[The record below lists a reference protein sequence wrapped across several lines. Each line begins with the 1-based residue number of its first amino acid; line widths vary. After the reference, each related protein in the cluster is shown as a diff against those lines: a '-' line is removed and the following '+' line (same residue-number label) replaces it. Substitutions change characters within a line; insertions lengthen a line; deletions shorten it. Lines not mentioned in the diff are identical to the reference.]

1 MDQLNELLDQ
11 LPPEMADMLPDEV
24 QEMIRLQKEKKREK
38 LDLFSQIVARK
49 RDEAVA
55 ARQQSGIETEW
66 MEDEESYLGID
77 EANRDRSTWV
87 KSPSVSG
94 TPYQERS
101 TSSVRSTVF
110 LNITRPYCD
119 SASARVG
126 DMLLPTDDRNWS
138 IQPTPIPQLTELAK
152 MPVPQAAPQQPGMPP
167 QQMNPMAQ
175 AIQEAQQVLE
185 QAKQKAEAAQ
195 KRIEDWHIECQYHA
209 EVRKVTEDCSRIG
222 TGILKGP
229 VPVKRK
235 NKKAVQSEGGM
246 ALEIQMEICPESKRV
261 DPWNLFPA
269 PDCGEN
275 IHNGSYI
282 VERDLL
288 TAKQLKDLKGIPG
301 YLSEQ
306 IDKVLEEGP
315 QKANAKATKNPHESR
330 IEYKDSDRFEV
341 WYFYGCFDKDDLES
355 VEVDVEKDQEY
366 GLITIVN
373 DTVIKGGLNPLE
385 SGEFPYDVMPWQRR
399 AGHWAGVG
407 VCRQIRTPQRML
419 NNAVRNMMDNA
430 GISAGPQI
438 AIWRNKLEPAD
449 GNWEITP
456 RKIWYVREDADV
468 RGVQD
473 AIFAWNIP
481 SLQAELNN
489 IVMFALKMAED
500 CTGLPQL
507 LQGSMANQAPD
518 TVGGMQM
525 LQNNASTVLR
535 RIARTF
541 DDCITEP
548 HIRRWYTYLL
558 EHGEDDSEKGDFVI
572 DARGSTALVERDL
585 ANQSIMQMAGMAV
598 PGNPFGIDPKKWFSE
613 AAKAQKLDPKRFQ
626 YTDEEMAQMQQQ
638 PQQPPPQIAVAQI
651 REQGAMQRK
660 QMELEADAQKTQAE
674 LQVERE
680 IATLENQTAQTRIKV
695 DTDRDTAYVQ
705 SEMQRDQ
712 AEYQARMAELQ
723 LKLQLAQLD
732 YANRHQMQ
740 IEDVRAKLA
749 IESAKLN
756 TQKELAAF
764 GAKAS
769 LMAKPPTEP
778 PGRAH
783 PGRSYQQ

>member
-11 LPPEMADMLPDEV
+11 LPPEVADMLPDEV
-24 QEMIRLQKEKKREK
+24 QDLIRQQKEKKQEN
-38 LDLFSQIVARK
+38 LDLFSQIVASK

-66 MEDEESYLGID
+66 LEDEEAYLGID
-77 EANRDRSTWV
+77 EANRDRSTWI

-101 TSSVRSTVF
+101 SGSVRSTVF

-119 SASARVG
+119 AASARVG

-138 IQPTPIPQLTELAK
+138 IQPTPIPQLTEAAK
-152 MPVPQAAPQQPGMPP
+152 MQVPQGME
-167 QQMNPMAQ
+167 QSQMAQ
-175 AIQEAQQVLE
+175 TVQQAQQIME

-195 KRIEDWHIECQYHA
+195 KRIEDWHVECQYHA
-209 EVRKVTEDCSRIG
+209 EVRKVIDDCSRIG

-229 VPVKRK
+229 TPVKRK
-235 NKKAVQSEGGM
+235 NRRAVQAQGGM
-246 ALEIQMEICPESKRV
+246 ALEIQMEIAPESKRV

-269 PDCGEN
+269 PDCGED

-301 YLSEQ
+301 YMAEQ

-341 WYFYGCFDKDDLES
+341 WYFYGCFDKEDLEAAD
-355 VEVDVEKDQEY
+355 VEVEKDQEY

-500 CTGLPQL
+500 TTGLPML
-507 LQGSMANQAPD
+507 LQGSQGQAPD

-525 LQNNASTVLR
+525 MQNNASTVLR
-535 RIARTF
+535 RIARNF
-541 DDCITEP
+541 DDYITRP
-548 HIRRWYTYLL
+548 HIVRWYAWLL
-558 EHGEDDSEKGDFVI
+558 EHGEDDNEKGDFVI
-572 DARGSTALVERDL
+572 DARGSSALVERDISNQAIL
-585 ANQSIMQMAGMAV
+585 QMGGLIANPA
-598 PGNPFGIDPKKWFSE
+598 FGIDPKKWFKE
-613 AAKAQKLDPKRFQ
+613 ACAAQKLDAKRFQ
-626 YTDEEMAQMQQQ
+626 FSEEELAQMAQQ
-638 PQQPPPQIAVAQI
+638 PPSPPPQIAVAQI

-660 QMELEADAQKTQAE
+660 QMELQAKDQEAQLQAQVD
-674 LQVERE
+674 LQEARME
-680 IATLENQTAQTRIKV
+680 Q
-695 DTDRDTAYVQ
+695 DRDTMYL
-705 SEMQRDQ
+705 Q
-712 AEYQARMAELQ
+712 AETQRSESEHAARMAELQ
-723 LKLQLAQLD
+723 LKLQLAQLA
-732 YANRHQMQ
+732 YAAEHKTTL
-740 IEDVRAKLA
+740 EEVKAKLA

-769 LMAKPPTEP
+769 LMQKPPTEP
-778 PGRAH
+778 PGRAK
-783 PGRSYQQ
+783 PGQSYQQ

>member
-11 LPPEMADMLPDEV
+11 LPPEVADMLPDEV
-24 QEMIRLQKEKKREK
+24 QDLIRLQKEKKQEQ

-66 MEDEESYLGID
+66 LEDEEAYLGID
-77 EANRDRSTWV
+77 EANRDRATWI

-94 TPYQERS
+94 TPYQEKS
-101 TSSVRSTVF
+101 SGSVRSTVF

-119 SASARVG
+119 AASARVG

-138 IQPTPIPQLTELAK
+138 IQPTPIPQLTEAAK
-152 MPVPQAAPQQPGMPP
+152 MQVPPGME
-167 QQMNPMAQ
+167 QSPMAQ
-175 AIQEAQQVLE
+175 AVQQAQQIME

-209 EVRKVTEDCSRIG
+209 EVRKVIEDCSRIG

-229 VPVKRK
+229 TPVKRK
-235 NKKAVQSEGGM
+235 NKRAVQAQGGM
-246 ALEIQMEICPESKRV
+246 ALEIQMEIAPESKRI

-301 YLSEQ
+301 YLAEQ

-341 WYFYGCFDKDDLES
+341 WYFYGCFDKEDLEAAD
-355 VEVDVEKDQEY
+355 VEVEKDQEY

-651 REQGAMQRK
+651 RAQ
-660 QMELEADAQKTQAE
+660 ADAQKTQALIQADLKKE
-674 LQVERE
+674 QIRAQVDMQEAKME
-680 IATLENQTAQTRIKV
+680 Q
-695 DTDRDTAYVQ
+695 DRDTMYVQ
-705 SEMQRDQ
+705 SDQQRN
-712 AEYQARMAELQ
+712 ASEHQARMAELN
-723 LKLQLAQLD
+723 LKLQLAQLE
-732 YANRHQMQ
+732 YASRHQ
-740 IEDVRAKLA
+740 ITVEEVKAKLA

-769 LMAKPPTEP
+769 LMQKPPTEP
-778 PGRAH
+778 PGRAK
-783 PGRSYQQ
+783 PGQSYQQ